1 MGRGLVSAFVVIAI
15 LAFPVASF
23 AQEASIGGTVKD
35 STSGVLPGVAIQ
47 AVHEAT
53 GTVFE
58 TVTDERGL
66 FRLPVRIGTYRIGAV
81 LQGFTTV
88 QRTGIA
94 VLVGQQ
100 VTVNLEMSPSG
111 VAESVTVTGE
121 APLVNVTSSQLGG
134 NIDSR

>member
-23 AQEASIGGTVKD
+23 AQEAAIGGTVKD

-66 FRLPVRIGTYRIGAV
+66 FRLPVRIGTFRIGAV
-81 LQGFTTV
+81 LQGFTTI
-88 QRTGIA
+88 QRTGIE
-94 VLVGQQ
+94 VLVVKPGPCALNVDGRSMELLQPK
-100 VTVNLEMSPSG
+100 VLPS
-111 VAESVTVTGE
+111 A
-121 APLVNVTSSQLGG
+121 
-134 NIDSR
+134 D